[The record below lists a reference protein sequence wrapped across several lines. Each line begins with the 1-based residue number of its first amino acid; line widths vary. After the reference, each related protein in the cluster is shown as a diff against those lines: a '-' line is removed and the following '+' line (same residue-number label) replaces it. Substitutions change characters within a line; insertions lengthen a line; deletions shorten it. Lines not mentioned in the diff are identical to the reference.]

1 MNTYIY
7 IYRIYIYIEYIYIY
21 TIHTYLRY
29 LTSHNFI
36 ALRFDFVVYVYIDIY
51 STCIVLKQEKEV
63 EDLSLLFATGQD
75 DLRGFQ
81 HIFFES
87 SSIYI
92 YIFIE

>member
-1 MNTYIY
+1 M
-7 IYRIYIYIEYIYIY
+7 
-21 TIHTYLRY
+21 
-29 LTSHNFI
+29 
-36 ALRFDFVVYVYIDIY
+36 RFDFVVYVYIDIY

-81 HIFFES
+81 HIFFEN

-92 YIFIE
+92 YIYWMTFESIQTLEKTQKAADQKDDAHNLDW